1 MELAVQATATLFVVI
16 GRMALVAPNTAT
28 AATILLTA
36 ALDVKMGLAARAH
49 LHPQALVQMEDLRLH
64 LQALLHPEAQPS
76 QLRPTGR
83 VEPETAIPFV
93 ETGQM
98 ERVAHNTAT
107 VGMTQLT
114 AVLDVKTDPV

>member
-16 GRMALVAPNTAT
+16 GRMALVAPSTAT

-49 LHPQALVQMEDLRLH
+49 LHPQALVQMDLRLH

-107 VGMTQLT
+107 VGMTQLI